1 MKFCSSCQNMYYL
14 QMSEN
19 LLSESKNIL
28 MYYCRKCGNS
38 EKPTDSE
45 SVCVSTL
52 NLKKGEQ
59 NFSHVINKYT
69 KYDPTLPRMT
79 NMKCPNVVCES
90 NVKDYTPEIISI
102 RYDDDNA
109 KYVYLCTVEECDTI
123 WRPSV

>member
-14 QMSEN
+14 RMSAKSNTPIKNN
-19 LLSESKNIL
+19 LI
-28 MYYCRKCGNS
+28 YYCRKCGNT
-38 EKPTDSE
+38 EEPTDSE

-79 NMKCPNVVCES
+79 NMKCPSTSCES
-90 NVKDYTPEIISI
+90 NVKDYFPEIISV
-102 RYDDDNA
+102 RYDDENV
-109 KYVYLCTVEECDTI
+109 KYVYSCTVCESI